1 MKEGL
6 LYKHHMTLFN
16 IPYVRRNGFCGY
28 EEWFRDKGG
37 TKMRLERLAVD
48 KFKVFLTFD
57 DMQDRGIT
65 KEDLWQ
71 DVPKVHDLF
80 RDMMLEADDELGF
93 KVDGPIAVEVFAMP
107 AQGMVFIVSKG
118 QADDDFDDEGFEE
131 GFIEMQVTLDETD
144 EIFYEFDHF
153 EAAIGLA
160 SRLYSFGVTGGRL
173 YSFQNRYFMK
183 FDEYDIEDVN
193 ESALIAL
200 LAEFGNPSTISSF
213 RVNEYGKQLME
224 TDAVEQ
230 LYNYF
235 IRK

>member
-1 MKEGL
+1 
-6 LYKHHMTLFN
+6 
-16 IPYVRRNGFCGY
+16 
-28 EEWFRDKGG
+28 
-37 TKMRLERLAVD
+37 MRLERLAVD

-57 DMQDRGIT
+57 DMHDRGIT

-131 GFIEMQVTLDETD
+131 GYIEMQVTLDETD
-144 EIFYEFDHF
+144 EIFYELFHF

-160 SRLYSFGVTGGRL
+160 SRLYSFGVKGGKL
-173 YSFQNRYFMK
+173 YSFQDRFFIK
-183 FDEYDIEDVN
+183 FEEQEIEDVN
-193 ESALIAL
+193 EGAFIAL
-200 LAEFGNPSTISSF
+200 LAEFGNPSTISSY
-213 RVNEYGKQLME
+213 RVDEYGKRLME
-224 TDAVEQ
+224 TDAIKQ
-230 LYNYF
+230 LYDYF
-235 IRK
+235 IKR